1 MVCHALSS
9 YKLYLNVSGGDHI
22 DQLNKIMQ
30 ICGTPSEA
38 ALERIQSDHARNYVR
53 NMEARQR
60 QDFRVVFRGCCDEAI
75 DLLEKM
81 LELDAEQRITA
92 EEALQHPYFEEY
104 HDPDDEP
111 TGKLL

>member
-1 MVCHALSS
+1 M
-9 YKLYLNVSGGDHI
+9 
-22 DQLNKIMQ
+22 
-30 ICGTPSEA
+30 
-38 ALERIQSDHARNYVR
+38 YVKFTFL
-53 NMEARQR
+53 AQ
-60 QDFRVVFRGCCDEAI
+60 AI

-111 TGKLL
+111 TGNRHIYHFI

>member
-1 MVCHALSS
+1 M
-9 YKLYLNVSGGDHI
+9 
-22 DQLNKIMQ
+22 
-30 ICGTPSEA
+30 
-38 ALERIQSDHARNYVR
+38 YVKFTFL
-53 NMEARQR
+53 AQ
-60 QDFRVVFRGCCDEAI
+60 AI

-111 TGKLL
+111 TAEVFVDPYEKEKLSVEDLRRLTWEEMQSFVQPTKDEVGVF

>member
-1 MVCHALSS
+1 MFA
-9 YKLYLNVSGGDHI
+9 
-22 DQLNKIMQ
+22 Q
-30 ICGTPSEA
+30 
-38 ALERIQSDHARNYVR
+38 
-53 NMEARQR
+53 
-60 QDFRVVFRGCCDEAI
+60 AI

-111 TGKLL
+111 TGNRHISFVLYSSFLAEVFVDPYEKEKLSVEDLRRLTWEEMQSFVQPTKDEVGVF

>member
-1 MVCHALSS
+1 ML
-9 YKLYLNVSGGDHI
+9 
-22 DQLNKIMQ
+22 

-60 QDFRVVFRGCCDEAI
+60 QDFRVVFRGCSDQAI

-81 LELDAEQRITA
+81 LELDAEQVLLILNISKFRIIKNNLNLNVLFLKRITA

-111 TGKLL
+111 TGKY